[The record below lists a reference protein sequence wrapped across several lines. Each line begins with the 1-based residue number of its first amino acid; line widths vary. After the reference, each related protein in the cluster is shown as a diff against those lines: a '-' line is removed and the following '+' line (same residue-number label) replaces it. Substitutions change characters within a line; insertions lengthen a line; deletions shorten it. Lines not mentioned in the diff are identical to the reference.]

1 MEAKALNVLIVEDEE
16 TMADAVAYT
25 LRKEGF
31 DVVIA
36 KDGSEGLDRFRQEDH
51 DLIILD
57 IMLPKINGFDLCR
70 TIRGTSDT
78 PIIMLT
84 AKDEEIDRV
93 VGLELGADDYIIKP
107 FSMREFVAR
116 IKALLRRTHVSR
128 DTEQPEIIRVGDL
141 VIDCD
146 RRLVLLHGDTVHLP
160 LKEFQILRALIRN
173 KDKVLTREGI
183 TRKAWPED
191 AYCDTRTLDVHIRW
205 LREKI
210 EDDPSMPKR
219 IVTVRGIGYMF
230 VGKSDDQ
237 TD

>member
-1 MEAKALNVLIVEDEE
+1 MQEKILIVEDEAP
-16 TMADAVAYT
+16 MAVAVAYA
-25 LRKEGF
+25 LGKEGF

-36 KDGSEGLDRFRQEDH
+36 KDGTEGLNMFRQED
-51 DLIILD
+51 LSIVILD
-57 IMLPKINGFDLCR
+57 VMLPKLNGFDLCR
-70 TIRGTSDT
+70 AIRSNSNV

-93 VGLELGADDYIIKP
+93 VGLELGADDYVIKP

-116 IKALLRRTHVSR
+116 VKALLRRSQISR
-128 DTEQPEIIRVGDL
+128 SSEQPEIMRVGDL
-141 VIDCD
+141 VIDSD
-146 RRLVLLHGDTVHLP
+146 KRTVRRRGEIIPLP
-160 LKEFQILRALIRN
+160 LKEFQILRSLVRYR
-173 KDKVLTREGI
+173 DKVMTRVAITRE
-183 TRKAWPED
+183 AWPED

-210 EDDPSMPKR
+210 EEDPNAPKH

-230 VGKSDDQ
+230 VGQSDDQ

>member
-1 MEAKALNVLIVEDEE
+1 MQEKILIVEDEAP
-16 TMADAVAYT
+16 MAVAVAYA
-25 LRKEGF
+25 LGKEGF

-36 KDGSEGLDRFRQEDH
+36 KDGTEGLSMFRKED
-51 DLIILD
+51 LCIVILD
-57 IMLPKINGFDLCR
+57 IMLPKMNGFDLCR
-70 TIRGTSDT
+70 AIRSNSNI

-93 VGLELGADDYIIKP
+93 VGLELGADDYVIKP

-116 IKALLRRTHVSR
+116 VKALLRRSQISR
-128 DTEQPEIIRVGDL
+128 SSEQPEIMRVGDL
-141 VIDCD
+141 VVDSD
-146 RRLVLLHGDTVHLP
+146 RRIVRRRGEIVPLP
-160 LKEFQILRALIRN
+160 LKEFQILRLLVRYR
-173 KDKVLTREGI
+173 DKVMTREAI
-183 TRKAWPED
+183 TREAWPED

-210 EDDPSMPKR
+210 EEDPNVPRR

-230 VGKSDDQ
+230 VGHSDDQ